1 MKNLQFS
8 VKINASKE
16 HVWKVLWDDR
26 TFRDWSGLIDEG
38 TYMAGKMEEGEKVQF
53 ISSVS
58 GYGVTSLVVKLTP
71 NEFVLFKH
79 QSDTQQSGREER
91 DDEWTGGSESYTL
104 EQEGEVTTL
113 TVNSEVPENQEETFL
128 ERIPKAIDRV
138 RELAEAV

>member
-1 MKNLQFS
+1 
-8 VKINASKE
+8 
-16 HVWKVLWDDR
+16 
-26 TFRDWSGLIDEG
+26 
-38 TYMAGKMEEGEKVQF
+38 MAGKMEEGEKVQF